1 MIKMITMR
9 QLQQLHRFRGRSA
22 LIFLALASTFSV
34 SAFAQNAAKGIDAS
48 GYSLIDYGVF
58 AGDQWYQ
65 FLQSTNNP
73 PQKLLNGPIFGGR
86 ITGNFWNYVS
96 LEEIISVSR
105 NRAAFLPSGNSN
117 YAQIESYSTTV
128 GVLADI
134 HLAPRTAKYRP
145 YGSIGA
151 GYTNYQ
157 IHGGLTP
164 PQGPGPFHYPYTIG
178 HSGSPALL
186 YGVGLKVNEA
196 KRIGFRIELMGKFS
210 KAATFDLP
218 ASPTSALFASPASG
232 NLYVP
237 NNRKES
243 GIALSLG
250 MDFRTHYVEP
260 AAPPAPP
267 APAPP
272 PPPPA
277 PPVQVKAITG
287 AHDVC
292 AGDNIT
298 LTSGATGGAAG
309 STISYQWMVNGSPVA
324 GATGASF
331 NLPTAGTSGAK
342 SVTVKATAGDQ
353 SATSSAVTV
362 NVMAL
367 LPPTITFT
375 VVPGNVQFGDPS
387 IPLNANAK
395 APNACNGKLT
405 IAYSGE
411 GVTGSNFNPGA
422 VSGFDQTNRLAQQ
435 TRSIPLTATA
445 TDAHNQ
451 TARATANVTVTLKPA
466 ASRTDIVFPNHS
478 ARVNNAAK
486 RYLLETLTPKL
497 KADPAATVILVGHRD
512 ASEKTKADAT
522 LGTSRVNNAAAVLSA
537 AKGVCGSLDLSRVQ
551 VKDAGADEAPTPA
564 PFGDASVKEKTGQA
578 ITAADKR
585 APYRRVEVWYV
596 PGSAAKL
603 EVNGLSAAP
612 TAAIKKLGCPK

>member
-1 MIKMITMR
+1 MITMR
-9 QLQQLHRFRGRSA
+9 QIQQLHRFRGRSA
-22 LIFLALASTFSV
+22 LIFLALAQTLSV
-34 SAFAQNAAKGIDAS
+34 SAFAQNAAKGIDAG

-58 AGDQWYQ
+58 AGNQWYQ
-65 FLQSTNNP
+65 FLQSNNTP
-73 PQKLLNGPIFGGR
+73 PSKLLNGPVIGAR

-105 NRAAFLPSGNSN
+105 NRGNFLPSGNSN
-117 YAQIESYSTTV
+117 YAGIGTYGTTV
-128 GVLADI
+128 GVLGDF
-134 HLAPRTAKYRP
+134 HLTPRTAKYRP
-145 YGSIGA
+145 YGAIGA
-151 GYTNYQ
+151 GYASYQ
-157 IHGGLTP
+157 AHGNMAP
-164 PQGPGPFHYPYTIG
+164 PQGPGPFNYPYTIG

-186 YGVGLKVNEA
+186 YGVGLKVNSSKKIA
-196 KRIGFRIELMGKFS
+196 YRIDLLGKFT

-218 ASPTSALFASPASG
+218 VSPTSALFASPASG

-237 NNRKES
+237 HKKQS
-243 GIALSLG
+243 GIALTIGL
-250 MDFRTHYVEP
+250 DFRTDYKE
-260 AAPPAPP
+260 PPAPRVEA

-272 PPPPA
+272 PPPPPP

-298 LTSGATGGAAG
+298 LTSGATGGAPG
-309 STISYQWMVNGSPVA
+309 STITYQWMVNGAPVA
-324 GATGASF
+324 GATGATF

-342 SVTVKATAGDQ
+342 SVTVRASAGALN
-353 SATSSAVTV
+353 ATSGAVTV

-367 LPPTITFT
+367 MPPTITFAVNPTT
-375 VVPGNVQFGDPS
+375 VEFGGAS
-387 IPLNANAK
+387 IPLAARAA
-395 APNACNGKLT
+395 APNACNGNLT

-435 TRSIPLTATA
+435 TRTIPLTATA

-451 TARATANVTVTLKPA
+451 TARASANVTVTLKPVA
-466 ASRTDIVFPNHS
+466 ARTDIVFPNHS

-497 KADPAATVILVGHRD
+497 KADPNSSVILVGHRD

-522 LGTSRVNNAAAVLSA
+522 LGTTRVNNAAAVLSA
-537 AKGVCGSLDLSRVQ
+537 GTGVCGSLDLSRVQ
-551 VKDAGADEAPTPA
+551 VKDAGADESPAPA

-578 ITAADKR
+578 ITATDKR
-585 APYRRVEVWYV
+585 APYRRVEVWFV
-596 PGSAAKL
+596 PGSADKPA
-603 EVNGLSAAP
+603 VNGLGPAP
-612 TAAIKKLGCPK
+612 AAAIKKLGCPK